1 MVYVGTR
8 GQSNEGHHWQVQGD
22 GQDESARG
30 AGILYILC
38 PSIIAGI
45 TDKYKEMGKVGLH
58 EAQVFYIYCALLLL
72 LASLTSTRRWARWV
86 CTRRR
91 YFLYI
96 VPSYYC
102 WHHWQYMEMGKMTLH
117 EAQVIYLYCAHLLIT
132 VLIAYLLIRSVYVC
146 YSYIFICVFI
156 HYA

>member
-58 EAQVFYIYCALLLL
+58 EAQVFFIYCALLLL
-72 LASLTSTRRWARWV
+72 LASLTVQGDGQDDPAWGPGNLFIL
-86 CTRRR
+86 C
-91 YFLYI
+91 
-96 VPSYYC
+96 P
-102 WHHWQYMEMGKMTLH
+102 
-117 EAQVIYLYCAHLLIT
+117 LLIT